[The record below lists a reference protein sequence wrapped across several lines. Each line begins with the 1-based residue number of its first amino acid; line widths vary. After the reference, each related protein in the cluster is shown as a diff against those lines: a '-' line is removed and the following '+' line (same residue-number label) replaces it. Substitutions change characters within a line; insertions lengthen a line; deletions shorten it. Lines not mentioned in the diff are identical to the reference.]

1 MTATVNGQ
9 SWSSAVVPGV
19 TSGTIAVLAKSSN
32 TLTVS
37 GTSVDLSGKTQTIA
51 LILINPH
58 LGMDTLGFGNTGT
71 YSNGTPGQDSYVTA
85 GLNAGQVNIT
95 QYDTINKLVT
105 GTFNFTAH
113 QASNIGNT
121 VTVTNGVFTSVK
133 WTDQ

>member
-19 TSGTIAVLAKSSN
+19 TTGTIAVRAKSSN
-32 TLTVS
+32 TLTIS
-37 GTSVDLSGKTQTIA
+37 GTSLDLSGTTHTIA
-51 LILINPH
+51 LVLINPH
-58 LGMDTLGFGNTGT
+58 LGMDSLGFGNTGT

-85 GLNAGQVNIT
+85 GFNSGQVNLT
-95 QYDTINKLVT
+95 QYDTINNLVT

-113 QASNIGNT
+113 QANNLANT